1 MVFYSILIN
10 VVRLYVHCHL
20 LEGESFRM
28 VYEYSNKSLG
38 VFKFICY
45 IFESLIQCTLVIFTL
60 LQSFPR
66 TLLILPTHPTV
77 HFSSFYSLFFFKLV
91 KTNVYF
97 QIFLEQIVNRQSLIF
112 KSVLFTRTSLKRT
125 SISEEINARQELFL
139 DHNHLVWT
147 SLVVLGM
154 AIQVESYII
163 LMQRGRCSERLRVA
177 HQVSCIIL
185 SW

>member
-1 MVFYSILIN
+1 MFPNQLSCCYELSLFLIIFLSPLSQRSLSLDVKTVMSVQFSAEISMVFYSILIN

-97 QIFLEQIVNRQSLIF
+97 QIFLE
-112 KSVLFTRTSLKRT
+112 
-125 SISEEINARQELFL
+125 
-139 DHNHLVWT
+139 
-147 SLVVLGM
+147 
-154 AIQVESYII
+154 
-163 LMQRGRCSERLRVA
+163 
-177 HQVSCIIL
+177 
-185 SW
+185 